1 MSRSA
6 ELAAWIESCP
16 TAAELCKQ
24 VEYLAPELKN
34 ELLIEALQHFEIAK
48 EYERTDAEIAIL
60 TKSHRT
66 NMALRAYCR
75 MPDVRNTIHLELPGW
90 NSGNTPSVN
99 VIDTSAL
106 FGVFSSGRAAKRRML
121 NRETIFARS
130 NARISYTGEELF
142 QADWDVLHMLLCMSD
157 GTFNKRIRVRPIDVL
172 KRLQMP
178 PKGCNYDMLMETVVR
193 LRHAALDIVVFDQD
207 GNRRYAVGR
216 PDVKGGWG
224 KKAAITSVNLIK
236 DLIWIRGNDMYF
248 ELDSRLM
255 RLFGNN
261 EYGLIDWE
269 TRLSI
274 NKNELAKKLQCL
286 FSGQQRNRQFHNIEK
301 IRQLCGLASKMN
313 QFMHLLT
320 KALNELMRVGAIQA
334 YWISRMERGHPEK
347 RVLAI
352 WKTSFPS
359 KSEPV
364 PDFEGRPGKLVCGQ
378 VQIEDG
384 TPV

>member
-6 ELAAWIESCP
+6 ELAAWIESCS
-16 TAAELCKQ
+16 TAKELSSQ
-24 VEYLAPELKN
+24 IELLAPELKN
-34 ELLIEALQHFEIAK
+34 ELLTEALQHYEIAE
-48 EYERTDAEIAIL
+48 EYERGEVSFS
-60 TKSHRT
+60 KNFRT
-66 NMALRAYCR
+66 HTALRAYCR
-75 MPDVRNTIHLELPGW
+75 LPDIRNSVHLDLPGW

-130 NARISYTGEELF
+130 NARICYTGEELF
-142 QADWDVLHMLLCMSD
+142 QSDWDVLHMLLCMSD
-157 GTFNKRIRVRPIDVL
+157 GTFNKRICVRPIDVM

-178 PKGCNYDMLMETVVR
+178 PSGFNYDLLMTTMVR
-193 LRHAALDIVVFDQD
+193 LRHAALDIEVFDQD
-207 GNRRYAVGR
+207 GKKRFAVGR
-216 PDVKGGWG
+216 PDVKGGWS
-224 KKAAITSVNLIK
+224 KKAVITSVNLIK
-236 DLIWIRGNDMYF
+236 DLIWIRGNDIYF

-255 RLFGNN
+255 RLIGNN

-269 TRLSI
+269 TRLNI

-286 FSGQQRNRQFHNIEK
+286 FSGQKQNRQFHNIEK
-301 IRQLCGLASKMN
+301 LRQLCGLESPMKTFIM
-313 QFMHLLT
+313 LLT

-359 KSEPV
+359 ESEPV